1 MHFAILAQSPREMA
15 LTDRILPRY
24 FLSRV
29 RVSIRPRFFYTP
41 KNPRP
46 NQPAARS
53 HASVPPTVRTAQFET
68 QIIPSRQV
76 ATYVRGGRLW
86 MILLAPMQNH
96 PSLRKSYP
104 RCNDP
109 AKRGSVCEA
118 FEKKP
123 LPLALKLLLRYRYWA
138 TRPTGQKLWAIIGR
152 LTGLTAS
159 ELVILAS
166 CRGMGAFQAMPG
178 VIVTESSTMKC
189 CDGNCVR
196 RWPLTSFGS
205 YRPGPYPHKGKGVCV
220 RDVCAIYDSNI
231 SPSLLMII
239 IKIIILYF
247 IQIRH
252 TDAFPPTGTLLVIII
267 IITLFI
273 HQIPK

>member
-1 MHFAILAQSPREMA
+1 MQFAFLAQSPREMA

-29 RVSIRPRFFYTP
+29 RVSIRPRFFVYANKKHT
-41 KNPRP
+41 RP

-53 HASVPPTVRTAQFET
+53 HASAPPTVRTAPFET

-123 LPLALKLLLRYRYWA
+123 LPLALTLLLRYR
-138 TRPTGQKLWAIIGR
+138 
-152 LTGLTAS
+152 
-159 ELVILAS
+159 
-166 CRGMGAFQAMPG
+166 
-178 VIVTESSTMKC
+178 
-189 CDGNCVR
+189 
-196 RWPLTSFGS
+196 
-205 YRPGPYPHKGKGVCV
+205 
-220 RDVCAIYDSNI
+220 
-231 SPSLLMII
+231 
-239 IKIIILYF
+239 
-247 IQIRH
+247 
-252 TDAFPPTGTLLVIII
+252 
-267 IITLFI
+267 
-273 HQIPK
+273 

>member
-1 MHFAILAQSPREMA
+1 MQFAILAQSPREMA

-46 NQPAARS
+46 NQPASRS
-53 HASVPPTVRTAQFET
+53 HASAPPTVRTAQFET

-86 MILLAPMQNH
+86 MILLAPMPN
-96 PSLRKSYP
+96 PLSLRKSYP

-123 LPLALKLLLRYRYWA
+123 LPQGAVAGIRRKGLSD
-138 TRPTGQKLWAIIGR
+138 
-152 LTGLTAS
+152 GLTLTRWRNAIFR
-159 ELVILAS
+159 VA
-166 CRGMGAFQAMPG
+166 GA
-178 VIVTESSTMKC
+178 T
-189 CDGNCVR
+189 N
-196 RWPLTSFGS
+196 
-205 YRPGPYPHKGKGVCV
+205 
-220 RDVCAIYDSNI
+220 
-231 SPSLLMII
+231 
-239 IKIIILYF
+239 
-247 IQIRH
+247 
-252 TDAFPPTGTLLVIII
+252 
-267 IITLFI
+267 
-273 HQIPK
+273 

>member
-1 MHFAILAQSPREMA
+1 MQFAILAQSPREMA

-46 NQPAARS
+46 NQPVARS
-53 HASVPPTVRTAQFET
+53 HASAPPTVRTAQFET

-76 ATYVRGGRLW
+76 ATYVRGVW

-123 LPLALKLLLRYRYWA
+123 LPLALTLLLRYRYRA
-138 TRPTGQKLWAIIGR
+138 TRPTGQKW
-152 LTGLTAS
+152 
-159 ELVILAS
+159 
-166 CRGMGAFQAMPG
+166 
-178 VIVTESSTMKC
+178 
-189 CDGNCVR
+189 
-196 RWPLTSFGS
+196 
-205 YRPGPYPHKGKGVCV
+205 
-220 RDVCAIYDSNI
+220 
-231 SPSLLMII
+231 
-239 IKIIILYF
+239 
-247 IQIRH
+247 
-252 TDAFPPTGTLLVIII
+252 
-267 IITLFI
+267 
-273 HQIPK
+273 